1 MEKSFAPSFVAG
13 MATMLVV
20 VAGPSSQ
27 AQSHFTDVSIQVG
40 LVQEAKHSWGNP
52 VWGDINNDGYL
63 DLIVPCHGLSSSHGP
78 FVYLNNAGLSFTDI
92 RTTCGIGPGPELDSR
107 DWHGFSFGDYN
118 NDGNLDLYI
127 AEGAK
132 GSQGGIIKRDLLFQG
147 HGNGTFTYVSDTT
160 GIETSLNR
168 GRCGFWFDYNNDGK
182 LDLFVKNYSG
192 YNPLYQNNGDGT
204 FTTLSVAGL
213 VDAVNV
219 RDADFGS
226 IMSFADYDN
235 DGDLDV
241 MITGDGD
248 SMELYRNNGDGTFT
262 DVNSAAGI
270 VSQDNGK
277 GVAWGDYD
285 NDGYPDLFI
294 ARGHQGGTGAGGT
307 LFHNNGNGTFS
318 DVTSSAGVSISGSCW
333 SAVWGD
339 YDNDGYLDLF
349 ITNAGD
355 TGQGP
360 GNHNYLFHNNRN
372 GMFTDVAAATGAALQ
387 DDTSLHK
394 GASWVDFDNDGF
406 LDLMVKDG
414 IGNEGDNGPGA
425 FGLHRLLRNSGNSNH
440 YLEINLRGVQSNGRG
455 IGARVTVTS
464 ANGVAYRQNN
474 GGGGG
479 EYASQG
485 SEPLHFGLGTATT
498 ATVVVNWPSGVVDT
512 QPGVQVNQII
522 TVTEGSSTGTPTP
535 TPTPSRVRRQQ

>member
-1 MEKSFAPSFVAG
+1 
-13 MATMLVV
+13 MAT
-20 VAGPSSQ
+20 
-27 AQSHFTDVSIQVG
+27 
-40 LVQEAKHSWGNP
+40 
-52 VWGDINNDGYL
+52 
-63 DLIVPCHGLSSSHGP
+63 VPLP
-78 FVYLNNAGLSFTDI
+78 
-92 RTTCGIGPGPELDSR
+92 
-107 DWHGFSFGDYN
+107 
-118 NDGNLDLYI
+118 
-127 AEGAK
+127 
-132 GSQGGIIKRDLLFQG
+132 
-147 HGNGTFTYVSDTT
+147 
-160 GIETSLNR
+160 
-168 GRCGFWFDYNNDGK
+168 
-182 LDLFVKNYSG
+182 
-192 YNPLYQNNGDGT
+192 
-204 FTTLSVAGL
+204 
-213 VDAVNV
+213 
-219 RDADFGS
+219 
-226 IMSFADYDN
+226 MS
-235 DGDLDV
+235 
-241 MITGDGD
+241 T
-248 SMELYRNNGDGTFT
+248 
-262 DVNSAAGI
+262 SAAGI

-333 SAVWGD
+333 AAVWGD
-339 YDNDGYLDLF
+339 FDNDGYLDLF

-485 SEPLHFGLGTATT
+485 SEPLHFGLGAATT

-512 QPGVQVNQII
+512 QQDVPVNQII
-522 TVTEGSSTGTPTP
+522 TVTEGSSNRNTNTNTNAESDANSNTYPYGNSN
-535 TPTPSRVRRQQ
+535 PSGEGSDESSLVARLSLTALFILRHMSFLGRPVQSHHCHNFSAERWHRN

>member
-1 MEKSFAPSFVAG
+1 
-13 MATMLVV
+13 
-20 VAGPSSQ
+20 
-27 AQSHFTDVSIQVG
+27 
-40 LVQEAKHSWGNP
+40 
-52 VWGDINNDGYL
+52 
-63 DLIVPCHGLSSSHGP
+63 
-78 FVYLNNAGLSFTDI
+78 
-92 RTTCGIGPGPELDSR
+92 
-107 DWHGFSFGDYN
+107 
-118 NDGNLDLYI
+118 
-127 AEGAK
+127 
-132 GSQGGIIKRDLLFQG
+132 
-147 HGNGTFTYVSDTT
+147 
-160 GIETSLNR
+160 
-168 GRCGFWFDYNNDGK
+168 
-182 LDLFVKNYSG
+182 
-192 YNPLYQNNGDGT
+192 
-204 FTTLSVAGL
+204 
-213 VDAVNV
+213 
-219 RDADFGS
+219 
-226 IMSFADYDN
+226 MS
-235 DGDLDV
+235 
-241 MITGDGD
+241 T
-248 SMELYRNNGDGTFT
+248 
-262 DVNSAAGI
+262 SAAGI

-333 SAVWGD
+333 AAVWGD

-425 FGLHRLLRNSGNSNH
+425 FGLHRLLRNTGNSNH

-485 SEPLHFGLGTATT
+485 SRTLTFRFGYGDDRDSSSELAQATT
-498 ATVVVNWPSGVVDT
+498 ATVVVTWPSGVVDT
-512 QPGVQVNQII
+512 LQGVPVNQII
-522 TVTEGSSTGTPTP
+522 TITEGSSNSSRRQDPIRRQLSPKNDYITPT
-535 TPTPSRVRRQQ
+535 VR